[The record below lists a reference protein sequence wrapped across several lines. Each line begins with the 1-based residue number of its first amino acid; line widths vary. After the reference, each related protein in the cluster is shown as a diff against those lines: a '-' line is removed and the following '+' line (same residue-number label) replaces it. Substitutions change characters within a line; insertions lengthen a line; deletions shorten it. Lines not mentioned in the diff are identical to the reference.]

1 MVYPRG
7 DAVIVNKKP
16 KLHNM
21 AVTSLRIDKD
31 GVITHL
37 MMMTA
42 PTPAGVDID
51 VQLTDAEFMPV
62 GKPSLSAMA
71 KDEEEYH
78 RELRT
83 ASHEKGHFV
92 PEHSTNPEWN
102 DHLTETVPHVEL

>member
-1 MVYPRG
+1 MP
-7 DAVIVNKKP
+7 
-16 KLHNM
+16 
-21 AVTSLRIDKD
+21 VTALKIINKD
-31 GVITHL
+31 GVTNHI

-51 VQLTDAEFMPV
+51 IQLTDAEFMPV

-92 PEHSTNPEWN
+92 PEYSTNPEWN